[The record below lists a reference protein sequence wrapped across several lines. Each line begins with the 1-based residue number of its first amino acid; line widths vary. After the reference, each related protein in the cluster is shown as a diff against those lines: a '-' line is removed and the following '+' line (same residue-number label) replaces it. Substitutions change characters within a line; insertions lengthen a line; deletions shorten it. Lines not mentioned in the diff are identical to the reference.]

1 MAISEAEYEAMEG
14 LESES
19 EAAERRAPF
28 RRPSSTPSFRPR
40 PAPTT
45 TPMYVTQPQLEAALT
60 RVDGKIKTVT
70 DSSAAVNARVAS
82 LQASF
87 KKESEERKKTVDTQS
102 KDLNQKVQLL
112 ALLPLLL
119 KAPTATA
126 PHTGTGTS
134 AAPLVDSS
142 GATIPAVSVPS
153 TSGLDAV
160 LPLLLVSGL
169 GGSGG
174 SGGGLLGG
182 DSSGGDMS
190 LPLLA
195 LVLAFA
201 R

>member
-14 LESES
+14 FESES

-28 RRPSSTPSFRPR
+28 RRPSPTPSFRPR

-87 KKESEERKKTVDTQS
+87 RKESEERKKTVDTQS
-102 KDLNQKVQLL
+102 KDLNQKVQLR

-119 KAPTATA
+119 RPPTAAGPNVGGAALTD
-126 PHTGTGTS
+126 S
-134 AAPLVDSS
+134 AGIA
-142 GATIPAVSVPS
+142 IPSVSVPS
-153 TSGLDAV
+153 TGGLDAV

-182 DSSGGDMS
+182 GDGSGGSDSS
-190 LPLLA
+190 LILLA
-195 LVLAFA
+195 LVLGSQ
-201 R
+201 RP

>member
-1 MAISEAEYEAMEG
+1 
-14 LESES
+14 
-19 EAAERRAPF
+19 
-28 RRPSSTPSFRPR
+28 
-40 PAPTT
+40 
-45 TPMYVTQPQLEAALT
+45 MYVSQPQLEAALA

-119 KAPTATA
+119 KPPTQ
-126 PHTGTGTS
+126 TG
-134 AAPLVDSS
+134 PLKDSVS
-142 GATIPAVSVPS
+142 GNIIWDASNQPIQAVSVPS
-153 TSGLDAV
+153 SGGLDAL
-160 LPLLLVSGL
+160 LPLLLIGGL

-182 DSSGGDMS
+182 DSSGGDSS

-195 LVLAFA
+195 LVLAFSNK
-201 R
+201 